1 MSIEKVKAAL
11 QKAKNYQVLAIN
23 KAKQNID
30 TAIATALEQFKD
42 EVDPDKLKAA
52 VTDAVATQLAS
63 ADLYSHQAEY
73 ELSEMVTEYDATI
86 ADLSSKADQLKA
98 EIAQQTL
105 SAQQAGDTLTA
116 LEAKVADLTN
126 DLTAAKADLAT
137 TKANLVT
144 TTEQKEA
151 ADKKAL
157 SYKQQYEAVI
167 AAPAEPIAQLPTTQL
182 PPPPAPGE
190 DEDVEA
196 ETATAS
202 EKIVRL
208 YNQLTAQSKKKK
220 AINPA

>member
-1 MSIEKVKAAL
+1 MSIEKVKATL

-30 TAIATALEQFKD
+30 ATISAALEQFKD

-52 VTDAVATQLAS
+52 IVDAVETQLAS

-86 ADLSSKADQLKA
+86 ADLNSSFTKLEA
-98 EIAQQTL
+98 ELSKQTL
-105 SAQQAGDTLTA
+105 SAQQASDTITA

-126 DLTAAKADLAT
+126 DLVATKSDLA
-137 TKANLVT
+137 A
-144 TTEQKEA
+144 TTEQKETA
-151 ADKKAL
+151 NKQAL

-167 AAPAEPIAQLPTTQL
+167 ATPAEPIAQLPTTQL

-190 DEDVEA
+190 EEDEPTEA
-196 ETATAS
+196 ATAS
-202 EKIVRL
+202 EKIVAL
-208 YNQLTAQSKKKK
+208 YNKLTAQSQKKK
-220 AINPA
+220 ALNPA